1 MKIFSYVF
9 FKLEYNKYKNL
20 IILYKNNLLYE
31 NNYYFY

>member
-20 IILYKNNLLYE
+20 IIRNFFKIDYVEFK
-31 NNYYFY
+31 